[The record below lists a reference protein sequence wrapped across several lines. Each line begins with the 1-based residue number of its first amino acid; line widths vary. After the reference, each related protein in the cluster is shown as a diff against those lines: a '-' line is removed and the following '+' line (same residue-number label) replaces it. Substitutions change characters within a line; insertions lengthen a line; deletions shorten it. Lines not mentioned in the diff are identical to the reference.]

1 MKKLISSFIILLVVI
16 GIFTSCTPPKSNKFY
31 VIEYEIYSKNGTAT
45 YCLAEF
51 EDAYVMAKD
60 SSTAVNIFK
69 KSRDLNSTDSS
80 YIKVITNAT
89 LLK

>member
-1 MKKLISSFIILLVVI
+1 MKKLISSFITLLVVI
-16 GIFTSCTPPKSNKFY
+16 GIFSSCTPPKSNKFY
-31 VIEYEIYSKNGTAT
+31 VIEYEIYSKDKTAD

-51 EDAYVMAKD
+51 ESAYVMAKD

-69 KSRDLNSTDSS
+69 KSIDLDATDSL
-80 YIKVITNAT
+80 YTKVITNAT